1 MDAPLQPR
9 AFFVRIVGT
18 PATGYSGT
26 VERLRT
32 RERHRFEGL
41 DTLMQLIARLAA
53 EEPLADPSDSTTSPP
68 EEVQS

>member
-1 MDAPLQPR
+1 MDTPLQPR
-9 AFFVRIVGT
+9 SFLVRIVGT

-41 DTLMQLIARLAA
+41 EALMQLIVRLDAT
-53 EEPLADPSDSTTSPP
+53 DSSETPDDRVRSTE
-68 EEVQS
+68 EEVQP